1 MDMHADITMALEAA
15 ADPARAAPMQAYMRG
30 QFVFLGVAAPQRRLA
45 TKTLRAAL
53 TGAGADALLEL
64 AGRLWQQ
71 PEREYQ
77 HVALDMLALHRRQL
91 AVQHIPALLALARQ
105 RAWWDSVDG
114 MAGIIG
120 DVLQAQRRRGGD
132 GHAHMDD
139 ALRHDDFWLRRIA
152 MLHQLGW
159 RGDTDAGW
167 LYAGALALAHE
178 DEFFIRKAIGWAL
191 RDYARHAPEAV
202 VAFATGH
209 RQQLSALSYREAL
222 KHCGNSAAGV
232 GPD

>member
-1 MDMHADITMALEAA
+1 MNLHAELKAALEAA
-15 ADPARAAPMQAYMRG
+15 AESGRAAPMQAYMRG

-45 TKTLRAAL
+45 ARGLLAGLKGV
-53 TGAGADALLEL
+53 GAEVLLEHAQL
-64 AGRLWQQ
+64 LWQQ

-91 AVQHIPALLALARQ
+91 GVAHLPALLGLARQ

-114 MAGIIG
+114 MAGIVG
-120 DVLQAQRRRGGD
+120 DVLQAEHRRD
-132 GHAHMDD
+132 GHAHAHMDG
-139 ALRHDDFWLRRIA
+139 ALRHADFWLRRIA

-159 RGDTDAGW
+159 RADTDAGW
-167 LYAGALALAHE
+167 LFDAALALAHE

-202 VAFATGH
+202 TAFAGAH
-209 RQQLSALSYREAL
+209 RRQLSPLSYREAL
-222 KHCGNSAAGV
+222 KHQ
-232 GPD
+232 PP

>member
-1 MDMHADITMALEAA
+1 MNLHQELKIALEAVA
-15 ADPARAAPMQAYMRG
+15 EPGRAGPMQAYMRG

-45 TKTLRAAL
+45 ARGL
-53 TGAGADALLEL
+53 L
-64 AGRLWQQ
+64 AGLKGVDAGTLLQHAQRLWQQ
-71 PEREYQ
+71 PQREYQ

-91 AVQHIPALLALARQ
+91 DVCHLPALLALARQ

-120 DVLQAQRRRGGD
+120 EVLQAAHQRGGD
-132 GHAHMDD
+132 GHAHMAG

-159 RGDTDAGW
+159 RADTDAGW
-167 LYAGALALAHE
+167 LFDAALALAHE

-202 VAFATGH
+202 TVFANAH
-209 RQQLSALSYREAL
+209 RQQLSPLSYREAL
-222 KHCGNSAAGV
+222 KHQ
-232 GPD
+232 PR

>member
-1 MDMHADITMALEAA
+1 MNLHQELKIALEAVA
-15 ADPARAAPMQAYMRG
+15 EPGRAGPMQAYMRD

-45 TKTLRAAL
+45 ARGLLAGL
-53 TGAGADALLEL
+53 QGVGADALLEHAQL
-64 AGRLWQQ
+64 LWQQ

-91 AVQHIPALLALARQ
+91 GIEHLPALLGLARQ

-114 MAGIIG
+114 MAGIVG
-120 DVLQAQRRRGGD
+120 EVLQTERQRGGN
-132 GHAHMDD
+132 GHAHMEG
-139 ALRHDDFWLRRIA
+139 ALRHEDFWLRRIA

-159 RGDTDAGW
+159 RADTDAAW
-167 LYAGALALAHE
+167 LFGAALALAHE

-202 VAFATGH
+202 SAFADAH

-222 KHCGNSAAGV
+222 KHQ
-232 GPD
+232 PR

>member
-1 MDMHADITMALEAA
+1 MDLHAALKAALEAA
-15 ADPARAAPMQAYMRG
+15 AEPGRAAPMQAYMRD

-45 TKTLRAAL
+45 ARDLLAGLKGIDAA
-53 TGAGADALLEL
+53 TLLEHAQL
-64 AGRLWQQ
+64 LWQQ

-77 HVALDMLALHRRQL
+77 HVALDMLALHWRQL
-91 AVQHIPALLALARQ
+91 NIAHLPALLGLARQ

-114 MAGIIG
+114 MAGIVG
-120 DVLQAQRRRGGD
+120 EVLQAEHQRSGD

-139 ALRHDDFWLRRIA
+139 ALRHMDFWLRRIA

-159 RGDTDAGW
+159 RADTDAAW
-167 LYAGALALAHE
+167 LFGAALALAHE

-191 RDYARHAPEAV
+191 RDYARHGPAAV
-202 VAFATGH
+202 LDFATRH

-222 KHCGNSAAGV
+222 KHQ
-232 GPD
+232 PR

>member
-1 MDMHADITMALEAA
+1 MDLHAELKAALEAVA
-15 ADPARAAPMQAYMRG
+15 EPGRAGPMQAYMRD

-45 TKTLRAAL
+45 ARGLLAGL
-53 TGAGADALLEL
+53 QGIGADALLEHAQL
-64 AGRLWQQ
+64 LWQQ

-91 AVQHIPALLALARQ
+91 GIEHLPALLALARQ

-114 MAGIIG
+114 MAGIVG
-120 DVLQAQRRRGGD
+120 EVLQAERQRGGD
-132 GHAHMDD
+132 GHAHMEG
-139 ALRHDDFWLRRIA
+139 ALRHEDFWLRRIA

-159 RGDTDAGW
+159 RADTDAAW
-167 LYAGALALAHE
+167 LFGAALALAHE

-202 VAFATGH
+202 TAFADAH

-222 KHCGNSAAGV
+222 KHQ
-232 GPD
+232 PR